1 MKTSLQYLL
10 YALALVAIASGVN
23 VIVGGAAAIP
33 GANGSIVA
41 TADNELRFFA
51 VFWVAYGSFCFWV
64 GRNLA
69 QQIMFVP
76 PLALTFFVGGVARLM
91 SVLQL
96 GSPGLFL
103 IVAMILE
110 WLLPCLIML
119 LYRQYRRGTRSNDD
133 VTDNAATSA

>member
-64 GRNLA
+64 GRNLPR
-69 QQIMFVP
+69 QLMFVP
-76 PLALTFFVGGVARLM
+76 VLALTFFMGGVARLV

-119 LYRQYRRGTRSNDD
+119 LYRHYRRDMHTNVGFADD
-133 VTDNAATSA
+133 AATSG